1 MTVYFMD
8 RELKFIDLP
17 DSLPELDEEI
27 REAGKNRDYGRYNN
41 ILLTLYREGRIKEL
55 ERILRPMYSEKTM
68 DKGLKNIAKLVK
80 EMEADTDYV

>member
-8 RELKFIDLP
+8 RELEFIELP

-27 REAGKNRDYGRYNN
+27 RVAGKNRDYGRYNN

-80 EMEADTDYV
+80 EMEADTDYI